1 MINDGWTWTIIPS
14 SVDEQYPQ
22 FANIAQQALNVSNH
36 IATEM
41 SELEV
46 AIILAKFVETG
57 KEDRAV
63 NHIQNL
69 SAPSAPYA
77 ETMLVFVKEC
87 GGGAGAPRLKFADS
101 VAKSFHIS
109 HKISCKAWKTYITS
123 DSMNQYPQ
131 ALV

>member
-22 FANIAQQALNVSNH
+22 LVNIAQQALNVSNH

-57 KEDRAV
+57 KEERAV
-63 NHIQNL
+63 HHIQNPC
-69 SAPSAPYA
+69 APCAPYA
-77 ETMLVFVKEC
+77 ETMLVFVKEF
-87 GGGAGAPRLKFADS
+87 GGGAGAPHLNVADS
-101 VAKSFHIS
+101 VAKSFQVS
-109 HKISCKAWKTYITS
+109 AGLGCKTWKTYIIS
-123 DSMNQYPQ
+123 DSMNSYSLP
-131 ALV
+131 LT

>member
-1 MINDGWTWTIIPS
+1 MRKASLIEKDAVYKSMTNDGWSWHIIPFA
-14 SVDEQYPQ
+14 VDEQFPQ

-36 IATEM
+36 RVTEM

-77 ETMLVFVKEC
+77 ETMLVFVKEY
-87 GGGAGAPRLKFADS
+87 GGGSGAPRLKFADS
-101 VAKSFHIS
+101 VAKSFSIS
-109 HKISCKAWKTYITS
+109 I
-123 DSMNQYPQ
+123 
-131 ALV
+131 